1 MMCYILCAV
10 AGFLACLV
18 LMVLLRWGAA
28 ALHPGKRSVPTTK
41 QRAKEFTQLMVL
53 SDNAILWYM
62 CVAYTAL
69 AAYSIYKN
77 YVGSLPWLT
86 GGLGLAFAAWATIQ
100 SFLIKKSEKQN
111 TVGGITYDTAMQRL
125 GADENKET
133 IATEYTVDENNRDC

>member
-1 MMCYILCAV
+1 
-10 AGFLACLV
+10 
-18 LMVLLRWGAA
+18 
-28 ALHPGKRSVPTTK
+28 
-41 QRAKEFTQLMVL
+41 
-53 SDNAILWYM
+53 M
-62 CVAYTAL
+62 CVAYTGL

-125 GADENKET
+125 NVLHRRMKPT
-133 IATEYTVDENNRDC
+133 Q

>member
-1 MMCYILCAV
+1 MVVYVLIAV
-10 AGFLACLV
+10 AGFLAGT
-18 LMVLLRWGAA
+18 LLATTVTRCSVGKRRRGAA
-28 ALHPGKRSVPTTK
+28 AK
-41 QRAKEFTQLMVL
+41 AKEFTQFMII
-53 SDNAILWYM
+53 SDNTILWYM
-62 CVAYTAL
+62 CVAYTGL

-125 GADENKET
+125 GADGNQSAASQDE
-133 IATEYTVDENNRDC
+133 AYTVDENNRDC